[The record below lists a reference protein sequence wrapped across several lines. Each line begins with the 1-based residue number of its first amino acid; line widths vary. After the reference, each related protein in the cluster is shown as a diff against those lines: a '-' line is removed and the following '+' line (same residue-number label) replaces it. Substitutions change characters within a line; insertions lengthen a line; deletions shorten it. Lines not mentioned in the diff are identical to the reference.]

1 MKNYKGSQKI
11 GQLDTRKGGYFYLTI
26 PADIVDKFKN
36 RRQTRFICTLDK
48 KLVFQ
53 CGLNHL
59 GDGNFFVILSSK
71 NLKTIGKNSGDTIQ
85 FELKEDPDPLGVKL
99 PEVLEALLEQ
109 EEDFKTRFD
118 QLSLGKKRSVI
129 YAVSKIK
136 DVDKQIV
143 NARKLVVDVQKP
155 RKRKE

>member
-1 MKNYKGSQKI
+1 M
-11 GQLDTRKGGYFYLTI
+11 
-26 PADIVDKFKN
+26 
-36 RRQTRFICTLDK
+36 
-48 KLVFQ
+48 
-53 CGLNHL
+53 

-71 NLKTIGKNSGDTIQ
+71 NLKTIAKNSGDTIQ
-85 FELKEDPDPLGVKL
+85 FELKEDSDPLGVKL
-99 PEVLEALLEQ
+99 PEVLEVLLEQ
-109 EEDFKTRFD
+109 EEDFKTRFN